1 MTEGREII
9 RNLKGLHIKPAGAM
23 SRVALGYPCT
33 VYLKVREYEVNAKSV
48 LGLLSAQVKCGE
60 EVTIICNGEREEEAL
75 AELLTGIRCG
85 FGMVE

>member
-1 MTEGREII
+1 MIEGKERI

-23 SRVALGYPCT
+23 SHIALGYPCT
-33 VYLKVREYEVNAKSV
+33 VYLKVREYEVNTKSV

-60 EVTIICNGEREEEAL
+60 EVTVVCNGEQEEEAL
-75 AELLTGIRCG
+75 EEILSGIRCG